1 MFYQFNALLLTH
13 ISFVSHSS
21 TVCATFD
28 TFRIFFPPVD
38 GVESDMH
45 AYCLV
50 LSYFV
55 LVCSRTALHICARRA
70 SVVFDPEA
78 HLVQEQ
84 SKVRS
89 ISMICFVIVHLVSLG
104 NNNVRNSNYY

>member
-1 MFYQFNALLLTH
+1 MFYQFNVLLLTN
-13 ISFVSHSS
+13 ISFVSHLS

-28 TFRIFFPPVD
+28 TFRIFFPVA

-45 AYCLV
+45 EYCLTF
-50 LSYFV
+50 SYFV
-55 LVCSRTALHICARRA
+55 LVRSHTALHICARRA

-89 ISMICFVIVHLVSLG
+89 ISMICFEIVHLVSLR
-104 NNNVRNSNYY
+104 NNNVRNLNCY

>member
-1 MFYQFNALLLTH
+1 MSQNPEEVAD
-13 ISFVSHSS
+13 SS
-21 TVCATFD
+21 RNRKRYAYVARKQKRRAAKWD
-28 TFRIFFPPVD
+28 RH
-38 GVESDMH
+38 GRAQKSSERNRKRNKEQSDE
-45 AYCLV
+45 AIQKSV
-50 LSYFV
+50 LERNVY
-55 LVCSRTALHICARRA
+55 A

-104 NNNVRNSNYY
+104 NNNVRNSNCY